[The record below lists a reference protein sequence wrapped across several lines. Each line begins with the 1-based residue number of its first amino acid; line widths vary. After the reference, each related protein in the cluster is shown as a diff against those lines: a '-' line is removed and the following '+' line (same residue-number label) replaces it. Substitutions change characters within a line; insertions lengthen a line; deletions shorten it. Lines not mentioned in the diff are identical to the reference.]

1 MDAKKRSTPVASTT
15 VEEQIGLGL
24 EGATDALKAAHHILC
39 RALYLVQTGNE
50 EGLLVPNEIAIR
62 TEEELEEVLNGLE
75 ATIETWPYLAG
86 VWLQRPQ
93 RLTD

>member
-1 MDAKKRSTPVASTT
+1 MGAKKRSTPIAATT

-24 EGATDALKAAHHILC
+24 EGAVDALGAAHHILC

-50 EGLLVPNEIAIR
+50 EGLQIPNDIAIQ
-62 TEEELEEVLNGLE
+62 TEEEIDEVLLE
-75 ATIETWPYLAG
+75 IEAAMSTWPCLAQF
-86 VWLQRPQ
+86 WLQRTH